1 MENNPFVDVIMPNYN
16 KGKFLEES
24 INSVISQEYEYW
36 KLYII
41 DNFSTDE
48 SKKILKRYKNIK
60 KDINLIF
67 LSKNKGA
74 SFSRNLAIRLSNS
87 KYISFLDSD
96 DYWSKDKLKD
106 QINFMEKNNY
116 VFTYTDYIPFILKND
131 KKFFKKDIIAP
142 NSFNFN
148 RFIADTSI
156 STSTMIIQRSIIK
169 TTKFPKIKTL
179 EDYAFKCQLLK
190 NGNQAIKFNQSSSYY
205 RILKN
210 SLSSNKLKS
219 LYWLWCI
226 NKKYNKLSF
235 IYRLKSALLIIISSM
250 KKYAFR

>member
-16 KGKFLEES
+16 KGEFLEES

-106 QINFMEKNNY
+106 Q
-116 VFTYTDYIPFILKND
+116 L
-131 KKFFKKDIIAP
+131 
-142 NSFNFN
+142 
-148 RFIADTSI
+148 
-156 STSTMIIQRSIIK
+156 
-169 TTKFPKIKTL
+169 
-179 EDYAFKCQLLK
+179 
-190 NGNQAIKFNQSSSYY
+190 
-205 RILKN
+205 
-210 SLSSNKLKS
+210 
-219 LYWLWCI
+219 
-226 NKKYNKLSF
+226 
-235 IYRLKSALLIIISSM
+235 
-250 KKYAFR
+250 

>member
-1 MENNPFVDVIMPNYN
+1 MKNEPSVDVIMPNYN

-48 SKKILKRYKNIK
+48 SQKILKKYKNIK

-131 KKFFKKDIIAP
+131 KKFFKKDIIVP

-148 RFIADTSI
+148 HFITDTSI

-169 TTKFPKIKTL
+169 TTKFPKIQTL

-219 LYWLWCI
+219 LYWLWYI
-226 NKKYNKLSF
+226 NKKYNKLSL
-235 IYRLKSALLIIISSM
+235 LKNIMSILMISISSIR
-250 KKYAFR
+250 KYGIK